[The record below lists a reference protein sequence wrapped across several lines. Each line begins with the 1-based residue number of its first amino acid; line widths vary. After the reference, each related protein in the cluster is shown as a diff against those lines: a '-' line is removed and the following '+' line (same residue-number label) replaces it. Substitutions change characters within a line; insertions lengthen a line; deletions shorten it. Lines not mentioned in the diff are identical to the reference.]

1 MRGFWTRKTFDIDRQ
16 SIWQW
21 WTKFVAPSLDISL
34 LPQTLLFISFSHRSS
49 LFSFHSTQYIIK
61 ALFAPSTDMSK
72 HLNTQYEGG
81 SSTSISKDLEKV
93 NVYEHNKYAGM
104 GLTHEETDFYENFP
118 DDQRKAMIRKV
129 DLRLVPVLAVLY
141 LFSHIDRANIGN
153 AKIEGMMEDLGMS
166 GIQYNIV

>member
-1 MRGFWTRKTFDIDRQ
+1 MVESRAIAPPDR
-16 SIWQW
+16 S
-21 WTKFVAPSLDISL
+21 DISL
-34 LPQTLLFISFSHRSS
+34 LPQTPFYLIILTGVRFFLITLLKIIIRALSYLSS
-49 LFSFHSTQYIIK
+49 TMTNHLSTQH
-61 ALFAPSTDMSK
+61 D
-72 HLNTQYEGG
+72 GG

-118 DDQRKAMIRKV
+118 EDQRKAMIRKV

-153 AKIEGMMEDLGMS
+153 AKIEGMVTDLGMT
-166 GIQYNIV
+166 GIQYNIA

>member
-1 MRGFWTRKTFDIDRQ
+1 LTDEVSGSGGLRPWRLQQ
-16 SIWQW
+16 S
-21 WTKFVAPSLDISL
+21 DISL
-34 LPQTLLFISFSHRSS
+34 LPQTSLPITFPHRSS
-49 LFSFHSTQYIIK
+49 LPLITSLRYIIR
-61 ALFAPSTDMSK
+61 ALFAPPTNMTNHLDTK
-72 HLNTQYEGG
+72 HGG
-81 SSTSISKDLEKV
+81 RSSTSISKDLEKV

-118 DDQRKAMIRKV
+118 EDQRKAMIRKV
-129 DLRLVPVLAVLY
+129 DFRLVPVLAVLY

>member
-1 MRGFWTRKTFDIDRQ
+1 
-16 SIWQW
+16 
-21 WTKFVAPSLDISL
+21 
-34 LPQTLLFISFSHRSS
+34 
-49 LFSFHSTQYIIK
+49 
-61 ALFAPSTDMSK
+61 MSK
-72 HLNTQYEGG
+72 HLSTQHDGG

-118 DDQRKAMIRKV
+118 EDQRKAMIRKV

-166 GIQYNIV
+166 GIQYNIVYVHRYDMMFVG